1 MIPGRRSIMIHK
13 ISWRAVA
20 GALVVGSATLSNPI
34 GLSADGNLVAVD
46 GAGLLRRR
54 IGINL

>member
-1 MIPGRRSIMIHK
+1 MIHR

-20 GALVVGSATLSNPI
+20 GALVVGSATLGNPV
-34 GLSADGNLVAVD
+34 GLSSDGNLVTVD